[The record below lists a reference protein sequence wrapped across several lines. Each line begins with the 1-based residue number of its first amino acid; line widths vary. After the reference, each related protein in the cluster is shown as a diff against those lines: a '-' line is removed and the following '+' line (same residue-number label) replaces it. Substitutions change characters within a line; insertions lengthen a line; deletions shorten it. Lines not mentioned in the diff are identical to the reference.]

1 MRLTLGAVILGTGL
15 TLSGAAATAR
25 ATSGDQEREARL
37 SATGTIE
44 GVDGSAR
51 VLTLKTSRG
60 DQRFALT
67 EHTRIQRGARS
78 LSIADL
84 AGWSGVRAKVR
95 YVEADGVWR
104 ADSVMVSRDHPS
116 RQNFSES
123 PPDASGIA
131 NPKRSAIR

>member
-1 MRLTLGAVILGTGL
+1 MRLTMGAVILGTVL
-15 TLSGAAATAR
+15 SFSGATATAR
-25 ATSGDQEREARL
+25 ATTGDQESDARL
-37 SATGTIE
+37 SATGTIQ

-67 EHTRIQRGARS
+67 ERTRIQRGARS

-95 YVEADGVWR
+95 YVEADGVRR
-104 ADSVMVSRDHPS
+104 ADSVMVSRDHSS
-116 RQNFSES
+116 RQDFSES